1 MICNADFQDML
12 DKHIKSGADITLMY
26 FDNSDDSTNCDYDG
40 VYLKQMKT
48 IKFLICAILKENIVQ
63 IRRAWMLIS

>member
-1 MICNADFQDML
+1 ML

-40 VYLKQMKT
+40 VYLKTDEDDKVLDMCYSEGKHR
-48 IKFLICAILKENIVQ
+48 LE
-63 IRRAWMLIS
+63 IRRHGMLIS

>member
-1 MICNADFQDML
+1 ML

-40 VYLKQMKT
+40 VYLKTDEDDK
-48 IKFLICAILKENIVQ
+48 ILDMCYSEGNIVQ